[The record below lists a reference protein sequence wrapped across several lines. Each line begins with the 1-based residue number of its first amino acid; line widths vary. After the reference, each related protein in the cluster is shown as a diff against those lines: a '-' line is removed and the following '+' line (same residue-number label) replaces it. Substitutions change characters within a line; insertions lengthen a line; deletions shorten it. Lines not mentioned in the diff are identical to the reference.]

1 MADACLS
8 ALNPFTILC
17 VATGDAPRR
26 HNVDESNKPKQRLKE
41 KFGLPV
47 HSSVLNIAD
56 GVADALGILR
66 QPLDADALLAVAQRG
81 SGLRDFGDTS
91 FVDPLRRLLASCAKE
106 ASLSLVGRMATRW
119 DVLRFLTNLLRFHDA
134 ERRDPGILH
143 QPIHQPIFIT
153 GLPRSGTTFLHRL
166 LMEDPDNRAPLV
178 WQTIYPY
185 PLSKGGHGER
195 DVRPSRVA
203 RQLRAFERL
212 APDFRGLHPLDADS
226 PQECSEITAHV
237 FRSLRFDTTYRI
249 PTYRRWLDDDSHLP
263 AYEFHKRFLQHLQN
277 QIGGGRWV
285 VKCPDHL
292 FALDAI
298 RAVYPDARLVFVHRD
313 PVKVLLSVAKLT
325 EVLRR
330 PFTRRIDPGEIG
342 VQESDRWLQGTRQM
356 IAVGDDAGLPEP
368 VHHVQHKDLVEDP
381 VGTVAALYRHFGL
394 TLAPRAAA
402 AVGQY
407 AQQRPNGGYGPRAY
421 RFEDHGL
428 DGGLERAK
436 FHGYMLRFGI
446 EPEGDA
452 DGRADEPRATPSR
465 PAAGPMRQAIN

>member
-1 MADACLS
+1 M
-8 ALNPFTILC
+8 PF
-17 VATGDAPRR
+17 P
-26 HNVDESNKPKQRLKE
+26 
-41 KFGLPV
+41 
-47 HSSVLNIAD
+47 SSVLKIAD
-56 GVADALGILR
+56 SLADAAGILR
-66 QPLDADALLAVAQRG
+66 RPLDADALLALARRR
-81 SGLRDFGDTS
+81 SGLRDFGDMS
-91 FVDPLRRLLASCAKE
+91 FVDPLRRLLGSCNDE

-119 DVLRFLTNLLRFHDA
+119 DTVRFLTNLLQFHDA
-134 ERRDPGILH
+134 ERRDPGVLNQGIER
-143 QPIHQPIFIT
+143 PIFIT

-185 PLSKGGHGER
+185 PLGKPARGGR

-212 APDFRGLHPLDADS
+212 APEFRGLHPLDAQS

-249 PTYRRWLDDDSHLP
+249 PTYRHWLDGDSHLP
-263 AYEFHKRFLQHLQN
+263 AYRFHRRFLQHLQH
-277 QIGGGRWV
+277 QDGGGRWV

-298 RAVYPDARLVFVHRD
+298 RVVYPDARLVFVHRD

-330 PFTRRIDPGEIG
+330 PFTRRIDPREIG
-342 VQESDRWLQGTRQM
+342 AQESGRWLDGTRQM
-356 IAVGDDAGLPEP
+356 IAVGDDAGLPES
-368 VHHVQHKDLVEDP
+368 VHHVQHKDLVANP

-394 TLAPRAAA
+394 TLAPPVAA

-407 AQQRPNGGYGPRAY
+407 AQQRPNGGYGPREY

-428 DGGLERAK
+428 DSGVEREK
-436 FHGYMLRFGI
+436 FHGYMMRFDV
-446 EPEGDA
+446 EPESDK
-452 DGRADEPRATPSR
+452 DRFPDEPRATGTR
-465 PAAGPMRQAIN
+465 PATGPMRQATI